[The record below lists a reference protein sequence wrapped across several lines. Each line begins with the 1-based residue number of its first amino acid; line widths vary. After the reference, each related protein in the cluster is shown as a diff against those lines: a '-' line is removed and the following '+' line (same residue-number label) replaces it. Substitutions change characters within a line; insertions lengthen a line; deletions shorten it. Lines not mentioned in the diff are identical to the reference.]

1 MTTTDPIDR
10 DFGAPDDRS
19 WPTVADLHD
28 EITRQTID
36 ALEHATAEEAPALL
50 AVLLD
55 VARLRGLQTP
65 EPTTTEGV

>member
-1 MTTTDPIDR
+1 MTTDSIAR
-10 DFGAPDDRS
+10 DFGAPDDRA

-36 ALEHATAEEAPALL
+36 ALEHAAADEAPALL

-55 VARLRGLQTP
+55 VARLRALQTP
-65 EPTTTEGV
+65 EQPTTEGE